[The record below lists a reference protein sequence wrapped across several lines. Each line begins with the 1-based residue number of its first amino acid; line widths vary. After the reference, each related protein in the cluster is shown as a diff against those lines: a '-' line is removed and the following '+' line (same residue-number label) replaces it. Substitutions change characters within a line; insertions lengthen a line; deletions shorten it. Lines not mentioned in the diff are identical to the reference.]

1 MIIESKKSVLSSGS
15 LFLVVKYFKLYQL
28 ETSLTHVL
36 ESFMFL
42 SSNMILFLQCC
53 RNLCSEKSAYKT
65 DTYIYNSLILF
76 HIIA

>member
-42 SSNMILFLQCC
+42 SSNMILFL
-53 RNLCSEKSAYKT
+53 LDVYTE
-65 DTYIYNSLILF
+65 NSGY
-76 HIIA
+76 HGKED

>member
-1 MIIESKKSVLSSGS
+1 VLSSGS

-42 SSNMILFLQCC
+42 SSNMILFL
-53 RNLCSEKSAYKT
+53 LDVYTE
-65 DTYIYNSLILF
+65 NSGY
-76 HIIA
+76 HGKED